1 MNFNNDIENC
11 LSVLH
16 SGGTILYPTDTI
28 WGIGCDATN
37 SDAVNKIIR
46 IKNRPKNKSFIVL
59 VSDEKELMQ
68 YVATLDLEVLIYLE
82 KVKKPTTVIYPNAI
96 GLADNILSDNGSV
109 AIRICKDEF
118 CKTLI
123 KRFRKPIVS
132 TSANI
137 SSETSPGNFFEI
149 STDVKDKVDYVVVFK
164 QNILTKSV
172 QSSIIEWNNGE
183 LKVIRP

>member
-172 QSSIIEWNNGE
+172 QSSIIEWENGE

>member
-1 MNFNNDIENC
+1 MSFNNDIEKC
-11 LSVLH
+11 LTVLQN
-16 SGGTILYPTDTI
+16 GGTILYPTDTI

-37 SDAVNKIIR
+37 SDAVKKIIQ
-46 IKNRPKNKSFIVL
+46 IKHRPQNKSFIVL

-68 YVATLDLEVLIYLE
+68 YTASLDLEILIYLE
-82 KVKKPTTVIYPNAI
+82 KIKKPTTVIYPHAI
-96 GLADNILSDNGSV
+96 GLAENLLANNGSV

-137 SSETSPGNFFEI
+137 SNTPSPGNFIEI
-149 STDVKDKVDYVVVFK
+149 SNEIKDNVDYVVVYK
-164 QNILTKSV
+164 QNQLNITV
-172 QSSIIEWNNGE
+172 QSAIIEWNNGE
-183 LKVIRP
+183 IIKLR